1 MFKINNKLYSKFG
14 YIFISVW
21 MSVPRYFNGNEVSNK
36 MSKKELKYDFRW
48 WNKEERAREDRED
61 EAIEQK
67 LRNDF
72 DFFEDYFSDK
82 FEELDELKKEVKN
95 LYESYGWEME
105 EWQ

>member
-1 MFKINNKLYSKFG
+1 MG
-14 YIFISVW
+14 ISDIDL
-21 MSVPRYFNGNEVSNK
+21 R
-36 MSKKELKYDFRW
+36 
-48 WNKEERAREDRED
+48 EERAREDRED

-82 FEELDELKKEVKN
+82 FKELNKLKKEVKN

-105 EWQ
+105 K

>member
-1 MFKINNKLYSKFG
+1 MG
-14 YIFISVW
+14 ISDID
-21 MSVPRYFNGNEVSNK
+21 
-36 MSKKELKYDFRW
+36 L
-48 WNKEERAREDRED
+48 KEERAREDRED

-82 FEELDELKKEVKN
+82 FEELNKLKKEVKN

-105 EWQ
+105 K